1 MDLKIAMILLFHM
14 VVGILGNFS
23 LMYHYTN
30 FYFHGCRSRST
41 DLILSHLTVANS
53 LVILSRGIPGTIA
66 AFGLKDFLD
75 VGCELVSFLHRV
87 SRGVSIG
94 TTCLL
99 SVFQAIIISPKNS
112 RWAKLKLKVLKYVG
126 PSNILYWIMH
136 ILVNT
141 IFPIYM
147 LVKGSNKT
155 LTKNK
160 NDWGYCSVPL
170 HDNVTFTLY
179 AALISSRDVL
189 FLGLMAWTSGS
200 MVFILY
206 KHKQRVQHIRRNNLS
221 PQAFPETRA
230 SQNILVLVSTF
241 VPFYALFCIIY
252 AYLAVFDDY
261 CGWLVNISAL
271 ITACFPTISPFVL
284 SSDPLVLKLFC
295 VCCGRNTQF
304 PPLTKKTPFVYLH
317 HVQSLMNSSLTES

>member
-1 MDLKIAMILLFHM
+1 MDLKIAMILLFQM

-23 LMYHYTN
+23 LMYHYTI

-41 DLILSHLTVANS
+41 DLILRHPTVANS

-66 AFGLKDFLD
+66 AFGLKDFLND

-147 LVKGSNKT
+147 S
-155 LTKNK
+155 
-160 NDWGYCSVPL
+160 
-170 HDNVTFTLY
+170 
-179 AALISSRDVL
+179 
-189 FLGLMAWTSGS
+189 GLMAWTSGS

-206 KHKQRVQHIRRNNLS
+206 KRKQRVQHIRRNHLS

-230 SQNILVLVSTF
+230 SQNILVLN
-241 VPFYALFCIIY
+241 PLALKT
-252 AYLAVFDDY
+252 
-261 CGWLVNISAL
+261 NISYWEL
-271 ITACFPTISPFVL
+271 RES
-284 SSDPLVLKLFC
+284 PLVI
-295 VCCGRNTQF
+295 
-304 PPLTKKTPFVYLH
+304 
-317 HVQSLMNSSLTES
+317 